1 MENIIKIQA
10 ELNELV
16 NKALKILQKNYNT
29 EDDELDTPVSNLNM
43 HLEDAIWEISNL
55 SEENL
60 K

>member
-1 MENIIKIQA
+1 MVNVITIQA

-16 NKALKILQKNYNT
+16 NKAVEILQKNYKT
-29 EDDELDTPVSNLNM
+29 EDDELDTPASKLNM
-43 HLEDAIWEISNL
+43 HLEDALWEISDL